1 MVTLNM
7 EKFFNSSIHQKIESV
22 QYKTCLAITGA
33 RKGVSEEKLYD
44 KLGLEPLQL
53 CRWFRKSCYFY
64 KSCKN
69 EYPQHLFKLA
79 NLSHFPYNAENI
91 LLFKTKHNFFKNS
104 FFLQLLSSGTV
115 FIWKVGSLSVFKIN
129 ILKFIRP
136 ILNSVFNC
144 ENHRKI
150 KLITRVL
157 VVLRHLR

>member
-1 MVTLNM
+1 MATLNM

-53 CRWFRKSCYFY
+53 YRWFIKSCYFY
-64 KSCKN
+64 KSYKN
-69 EYPQHLFKLA
+69 EHPQHLFKLV
-79 NLSHFPYNAENI
+79 NLRHFAYNAENI
-91 LLFKTKHNFFKNS
+91 SLFKTKHNFFKNY

-150 KLITRVL
+150 KLITQEL
-157 VVLRHLR
+157 VGLSHLH